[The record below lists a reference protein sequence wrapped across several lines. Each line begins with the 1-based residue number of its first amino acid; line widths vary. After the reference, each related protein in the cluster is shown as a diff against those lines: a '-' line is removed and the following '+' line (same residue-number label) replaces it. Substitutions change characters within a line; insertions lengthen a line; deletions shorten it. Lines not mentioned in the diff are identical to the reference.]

1 MSSVAD
7 AVLKELLDKRREE
20 ASSLSATCARE
31 GIDVPISP
39 KYLFYMPT
47 IPRGQREIT
56 LGVLQLMEMKG
67 HIEMNQYNNFR
78 ITQAGIDFMMN
89 KQSESDN

>member
-1 MSSVAD
+1 MSAIGD

-20 ASSLSATCARE
+20 VSSLNAACARA
-31 GIDVPISP
+31 GLDAPTAP
-39 KYLFYMPT
+39 NYLFYMPT

-78 ITQAGIDFMMN
+78 ITQAGIDFMM
-89 KQSESDN
+89 KKVESED